1 MAMAKKKVE
10 RLVSIDCEIRITIN
24 ESFLAFPDLGQNK
37 YIIVCFFVLFLHWC
51 AGGRRVIT
59 GKSGNGA

>member
-1 MAMAKKKVE
+1 MAKKKVE

-37 YIIVCFFVLFLHWC
+37 YIIVCFLYSFYTGVR
-51 AGGRRVIT
+51 GG
-59 GKSGNGA
+59 GGW

>member
-1 MAMAKKKVE
+1 VAMAKKKVE

-37 YIIVCFFVLFLHWC
+37 YIIVCFLYSFYTGVR
-51 AGGRRVIT
+51 GGRRVIT